1 MKNIELNDKVRNY
14 FEIMQM
20 ISELEAEAEAIKD
33 AVKAEMVEQGTEEL
47 EGAGWR
53 ATWHNTVSNRF
64 DSAAFKKEHGDLYK
78 AFTKATTGTRFTLNT
93 IKPDAA

>member
-1 MKNIELNDKVRNY
+1 MANIELNERVRNY
-14 FEIMQM
+14 FEILQT

-53 ATWHNTVSNRF
+53 ATWHNTTTNRF
-64 DSAAFKKEHGDLYK
+64 DSSAFKKEHAELYA
-78 AFTKATTGTRFTLNT
+78 AFTKKTNSTRFTLNS
-93 IKPDAA
+93 IKPEAA